1 MGNSTRCHAVIEI
14 LAERGIRVHV
24 LTSGNGLG
32 YFANRPEVHTLA
44 TTREFRYAGDG
55 ERISGWRTAATLTD
69 QYAVLRAKRDDM
81 ENLLQRIPI
90 QLVVT
95 DSEYATAPARRRNIP
110 VLGLNNADSVVS
122 GYFKLAVRP
131 SDIRGH
137 FWLVEYADYLFH
149 RFRRDLVISPSPQP
163 APARHPRIRK
173 VGLIIRRSVREL
185 APGHRVKFPA
195 PADVRKVACVL
206 SGSGFASPIPF
217 GEAPACM
224 QIDVVG
230 REGPSTG
237 NLRFHGKLM
246 DNSALLKNADALI
259 VNGGYSSVS
268 EAIAL
273 RKPSFVI
280 PLPGHAE
287 QFINAGMVEELGLGY
302 RVTADSV
309 MTVLRQLHE
318 RNSWEG
324 LRPQAEYIDL
334 DGAEEAADIICDTL
348 AGRGGPGTRRQP
360 QMR

>member
-1 MGNSTRCHAVIEI
+1 
-14 LAERGIRVHV
+14 
-24 LTSGNGLG
+24 
-32 YFANRPEVHTLA
+32 
-44 TTREFRYAGDG
+44 
-55 ERISGWRTAATLTD
+55 
-69 QYAVLRAKRDDM
+69 
-81 ENLLQRIPI
+81 
-90 QLVVT
+90 
-95 DSEYATAPARRRNIP
+95 
-110 VLGLNNADSVVS
+110 
-122 GYFKLAVRP
+122 
-131 SDIRGH
+131 
-137 FWLVEYADYLFH
+137 
-149 RFRRDLVISPSPQP
+149 
-163 APARHPRIRK
+163 
-173 VGLIIRRSVREL
+173 
-185 APGHRVKFPA
+185 
-195 PADVRKVACVL
+195 
-206 SGSGFASPIPF
+206 
-217 GEAPACM
+217 M